1 MLNKRLNYNVPQD
14 LTPAIRMLAEMDGT
28 TPAYWLRKALEKVVS
43 ERFSVQGATISAKP
57 NQIKVLEAQ
66 TP

>member
-1 MLNKRLNYNVPQD
+1 MLNKRLNYNVPTD

-43 ERFSVQGATISAKP
+43 ERFSV
-57 NQIKVLEAQ
+57 NNNHQINLSNLEALRGE
-66 TP
+66 

>member
-1 MLNKRLNYNVPQD
+1 MLNKRLNYNVPTD

-43 ERFSVQGATISAKP
+43 ERFSV
-57 NQIKVLEAQ
+57 NNNHQINLSNLEAIRGE
-66 TP
+66 

>member
-28 TPAYWLRKALEKVVS
+28 TPTYWLRKALEKLVS
-43 ERFSVQGATISAKP
+43 ERFSV
-57 NQIKVLEAQ
+57 NNNHQINLGDLEAIRGE
-66 TP
+66 

>member
-1 MLNKRLNYNVPQD
+1 MLTKRLNYNVPQD

-43 ERFSVQGATISAKP
+43 ERFSV
-57 NQIKVLEAQ
+57 NNNHQINLGNLEAIRGE
-66 TP
+66 

>member
-28 TPAYWLRKALEKVVS
+28 TPAYWLRKALEKLVS
-43 ERFSVQGATISAKP
+43 ERFSV
-57 NQIKVLEAQ
+57 NNNHQINLGDLEAIRGE
-66 TP
+66 

>member
-28 TPAYWLRKALEKVVS
+28 TPTYWLRKALEKLVS
-43 ERFSVQGATISAKP
+43 ERFSV
-57 NQIKVLEAQ
+57 NNNHQINLGDLEAWRGE
-66 TP
+66 

>member
-28 TPAYWLRKALEKVVS
+28 TPTYWLRKAGEKVVN
-43 ERFSVQGATISAKP
+43 ERFSV
-57 NQIKVLEAQ
+57 NNNHQINLGDLEAIRGE
-66 TP
+66 

>member
-28 TPAYWLRKALEKVVS
+28 TPTYWLRKALEKLVN
-43 ERFSVQGATISAKP
+43 ERFSV
-57 NQIKVLEAQ
+57 NNNHQINLGDLEALRGE
-66 TP
+66 

>member
-28 TPAYWLRKALEKVVS
+28 TPAYWLRKALEKVVL
-43 ERFSVQGATISAKP
+43 ERFSV
-57 NQIKVLEAQ
+57 NNNHQINLGDLEAIRGE
-66 TP
+66 

>member
-28 TPAYWLRKALEKVVS
+28 TPTYWLRKALEKVVN
-43 ERFSVQGATISAKP
+43 ERFSVNS
-57 NQIKVLEAQ
+57 NHQINLGDLEAIRGE
-66 TP
+66 

>member
-28 TPAYWLRKALEKVVS
+28 TPTYWLRKALEKLVN
-43 ERFSVQGATISAKP
+43 ERFSV
-57 NQIKVLEAQ
+57 NNNHQINLGDLEAIRGE
-66 TP
+66 

>member
-43 ERFSVQGATISAKP
+43 ERFSVNSNYQINLGDLSA
-57 NQIKVLEAQ
+57 IRGE
-66 TP
+66 

>member
-1 MLNKRLNYNVPQD
+1 MLNKRLNYNVPTD

-43 ERFSVQGATISAKP
+43 ERFSV
-57 NQIKVLEAQ
+57 NNNHQINLGDLEAIRGE
-66 TP
+66 

>member
-28 TPAYWLRKALEKVVS
+28 TPAYWLRKALEKLVS
-43 ERFSVQGATISAKP
+43 ERFSVNS
-57 NQIKVLEAQ
+57 NHQINLGDLEAIRGE
-66 TP
+66 

>member
-43 ERFSVQGATISAKP
+43 ERFSVNS
-57 NQIKVLEAQ
+57 NHQINLGDLEAIRGE
-66 TP
+66 

>member
-43 ERFSVQGATISAKP
+43 ERFSV
-57 NQIKVLEAQ
+57 NNNHQINLGNLEAIRGE
-66 TP
+66 

>member
-1 MLNKRLNYNVPQD
+1 MLTKRLNYNVPQD

-43 ERFSVQGATISAKP
+43 ERFSV
-57 NQIKVLEAQ
+57 NNNHQINLGDLEAIRGE
-66 TP
+66 

>member
-43 ERFSVQGATISAKP
+43 ERFSVNS
-57 NQIKVLEAQ
+57 NHQINLGNLEAIRGE
-66 TP
+66 

>member
-43 ERFSVQGATISAKP
+43 ERFSV
-57 NQIKVLEAQ
+57 NNNHQINLGDLEAIRGE
-66 TP
+66 

>member
-28 TPAYWLRKALEKVVS
+28 TPTYWLRKALEKLVS
-43 ERFSVQGATISAKP
+43 ERFSVNS
-57 NQIKVLEAQ
+57 NHQINLGDLEAIRGE
-66 TP
+66 

>member
-28 TPAYWLRKALEKVVS
+28 TPAYWLRKALEKLVS
-43 ERFSVQGATISAKP
+43 ERFSVNS
-57 NQIKVLEAQ
+57 NHQINLGDLEALRGE
-66 TP
+66 

>member
-1 MLNKRLNYNVPQD
+1 MLTKRLNYNVPQD

-43 ERFSVQGATISAKP
+43 ERFSV
-57 NQIKVLEAQ
+57 NNNHQIDLGDLEAIRGE
-66 TP
+66 

>member
-28 TPAYWLRKALEKVVS
+28 TPTYWLRKALEKLVN
-43 ERFSVQGATISAKP
+43 ERFSVNS
-57 NQIKVLEAQ
+57 NHQINLGNLEAWRGE
-66 TP
+66 

>member
-1 MLNKRLNYNVPQD
+1 MLTKRLNYNVPQD

-43 ERFSVQGATISAKP
+43 ERFSV
-57 NQIKVLEAQ
+57 NNNHQINLSNLEALRGE
-66 TP
+66 

>member
-1 MLNKRLNYNVPQD
+1 MLTKRLNYNVPQD

-43 ERFSVQGATISAKP
+43 ERFSVNSNHQINLGDLSA
-57 NQIKVLEAQ
+57 IRGE
-66 TP
+66 

>member
-1 MLNKRLNYNVPQD
+1 MLTKRLNYNVPQD

-43 ERFSVQGATISAKP
+43 ERFSVNS
-57 NQIKVLEAQ
+57 NHQINLGDLEAIRGE
-66 TP
+66 